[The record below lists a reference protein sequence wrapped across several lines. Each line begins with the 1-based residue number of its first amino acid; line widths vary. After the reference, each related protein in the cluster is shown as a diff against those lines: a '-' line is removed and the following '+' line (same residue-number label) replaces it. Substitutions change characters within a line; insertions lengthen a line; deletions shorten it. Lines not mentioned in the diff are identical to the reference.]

1 VALSPHIGVLPH
13 WEPPTSADLAAM
25 ALLALGSLC
34 PPYVA
39 IVYFDCFR
47 RFKGMLQLNQM
58 DVAKVDRRMLYM
70 FPIFQLFKRHV
81 VI

>member
-1 VALSPHIGVLPH
+1 M
-13 WEPPTSADLAAM
+13 SADLVAM
-25 ALLALGSLC
+25 ALPTLGSLC

-58 DVAKVDRRMLYM
+58 DVAKVYERMLYM
-70 FPIFQLFKRHV
+70 LPTFQLF
-81 VI
+81 